1 MKKTLSLLFFP
12 LILSS
17 CGYQPLY
24 APAGENLAFHR
35 VEVGTVEA
43 SNVKLLPGERRAAQR
58 VAQKLRIDY
67 PDAAATLD
75 VLDIN
80 ITEQTATL
88 AVQKTATTARAEIML
103 NAHAKLTSPEG
114 KVLLATDINAS
125 SAYNV
130 EDSPYSTESSKDFA
144 RLVAADNLATEI
156 SRRVALYYAHPTP
169 VPTAAELQGPKPKKH
184 HTKL

>member
-1 MKKTLSLLFFP
+1 MKNKALLLPLSLAA
-12 LILSS
+12 
-17 CGYQPLY
+17 CGYTPLY
-24 APAGENLAFHR
+24 APAGENLAFHK

-43 SNVKLLPGERRAAQR
+43 GNVKLLPGERRAAQR

-88 AVQKTATTARAEIML
+88 AVAKTATTARAEIIL

-114 KVLLATDINAS
+114 KVMLMADVNAS
-125 SAYNV
+125 SAYNI

-169 VPTAAELQGPKPKKH
+169 APAQAEIDGPKPKQH
-184 HTKL
+184 HKI